1 MEITIK
7 GQSYPLRFGLKFVK
21 EVNGREMAP
30 VDGLI
35 GVEQGI
41 GLNLMIANIID
52 GSIEDLASAI
62 MTANKT
68 EEPRIKED
76 DLLEF
81 LEDES
86 TNIDEVFEKVLGFF
100 EGANCTRKMFQ
111 NVQKS
116 VETAQKLQEAE
127 LKARLEGQN

>member
-52 GSIEDLASAI
+52 GSIEYLASAI

-81 LEDES
+81 LEDDA

-100 EGANCTRKMFQ
+100 EKANCTRKMFQ

>member
-21 EVNGREMAP
+21 EVNCREMAP

-62 MTANKT
+62 ITANKT

-100 EGANCTRKMFQ
+100 EKANCTRKMFQ

-116 VETAQKLQEAE
+116 VERALKIQEAK
-127 LKARLEGQN
+127 LKAELEGQN

>member
-62 MTANKT
+62 LTANKT

-86 TNIDEVFEKVLGFF
+86 INIDEVFEKVLGFF
-100 EGANCTRKMFQ
+100 EKANCTRKMFQ

-116 VETAQKLQEAE
+116 VERALKIQEAK
-127 LKARLEGQN
+127 LKAELEGQN

>member
-7 GQSYPLRFGLKFVK
+7 GQLYPLRFGLKFVK

-81 LEDES
+81 LEDDA

-100 EGANCTRKMFQ
+100 EKANCTRKMFK

>member
-62 MTANKT
+62 LTANKT

-100 EGANCTRKMFQ
+100 EYANCTRKMFQ

-127 LKARLEGQN
+127 LKAKLEGQN

>member
-7 GQSYPLRFGLKFVK
+7 RQSYPLRFGLKFVK

-52 GSIEDLASAI
+52 GSIEELASAI
-62 MTANKT
+62 LTANKT

-81 LEDES
+81 LEDEA
-86 TNIDEVFEKVLGFF
+86 TDIDEVFEKVLGFF
-100 EGANCTRKMFQ
+100 EKANCTRKMFQ
-111 NVQKS
+111 NVKKS

-127 LKARLEGQN
+127 LKAKLEGQN

>member
-52 GSIEDLASAI
+52 GSAEDLASAI
-62 MTANKT
+62 LTANKT

-81 LEDES
+81 LEDDA

-100 EGANCTRKMFQ
+100 EKANCTRKMFQ

-116 VETAQKLQEAE
+116 VERALKIQEAK
-127 LKARLEGQN
+127 LKAELEGQN

>member
-52 GSIEDLASAI
+52 GSAEDLASAI
-62 MTANKT
+62 LTANKT

-86 TNIDEVFEKVLGFF
+86 TDIDDVFERVLGFF
-100 EGANCTRKMFQ
+100 EKANCTRKMFQ

>member
-52 GSIEDLASAI
+52 GSIEELASAI
-62 MTANKT
+62 LTANKT

-86 TNIDEVFEKVLGFF
+86 TNIDDVFEKVLGFF
-100 EGANCTRKMFQ
+100 EKANCTRKMFQ
-111 NVQKS
+111 NVKKS

-127 LKARLEGQN
+127 LKAKLEGQN

>member
-1 MEITIK
+1 
-7 GQSYPLRFGLKFVK
+7 
-21 EVNGREMAP
+21 MAP

-76 DLLEF
+76 DLIEF
-81 LEDES
+81 LEDDA

-100 EGANCTRKMFQ
+100 EKANCTRKMFQ

>member
-52 GSIEDLASAI
+52 GSVEDLASAI

-81 LEDES
+81 LEDDA
-86 TNIDEVFEKVLGFF
+86 TNIDDVFEKVLGFF
-100 EGANCTRKMFQ
+100 EKANCTRKMFQ

-116 VETAQKLQEAE
+116 VETALKIQEAK
-127 LKARLEGQN
+127 LKAELEGQN

>member
-52 GSIEDLASAI
+52 GSIEELASAI
-62 MTANKT
+62 LTANKT

-86 TNIDEVFEKVLGFF
+86 TDIDDVFEKVLVFF
-100 EGANCTRKMFQ
+100 EKANCTRKMFK

-116 VETAQKLQEAE
+116 VEAAQKLQEAE
-127 LKARLEGQN
+127 LKAKLEGQN

>member
-52 GSIEDLASAI
+52 GSIEELASAI
-62 MTANKT
+62 LTANKT

-86 TNIDEVFEKVLGFF
+86 TDIDDVFEKVLVFF
-100 EGANCTRKMFQ
+100 EKANCTRKMFK

-116 VETAQKLQEAE
+116 VEIAQKLQEAE
-127 LKARLEGQN
+127 LKAKLEGQN

>member
-52 GSIEDLASAI
+52 GSAEDLASAI
-62 MTANKT
+62 LTANKT

-81 LEDES
+81 LEDDA

-100 EGANCTRKMFQ
+100 EKANCTRKMFR

-116 VETAQKLQEAE
+116 VERALKIQEAK
-127 LKARLEGQN
+127 LKAELEGQN